1 MVARYLHL
9 NLKHSHAST
18 CFASPLWLVWCR
30 SLLAICMQALV
41 ASTCAGLQWSC
52 LFRFVMAIKHGFNL
66 HVVLKDCII
75 TLMFVCGSRS
85 TSTQRVNDIS
95 TNCEGCHSN
104 HTCML
109 CYVFTRIINT
119 HGHIYELA
127 IYVCIYIYII
137 KSYYIILKHI
147 LIFQNGTLMVFQ
159 KQSNLAKKINT
170 TSIRP

>member
-52 LFRFVMAIKHGFNL
+52 LFRFDMAIKHGFNL

-85 TSTQRVNDIS
+85 TSTQRVNDHS

-109 CYVFTRIINT
+109 CYVFTRIMNT

-127 IYVCIYIYII
+127 IYVCIYIYYQFIL
-137 KSYYIILKHI
+137 YYIKAYINSSEWNAYGISKTI
-147 LIFQNGTLMVFQ
+147 KF
-159 KQSNLAKKINT
+159 SKKNKY
-170 TSIRP
+170 